1 MTRYPHQLYI
11 ADANTAT
18 LGTTGNWTVSSGS
31 YWLKCD
37 CREEPAGGGN
47 TVKLTDGSE
56 RPYSSMIY
64 VPVDVSDI
72 YAGEKVLVT
81 GQDGGTRFMGE
92 VLRFSADQKH
102 GRLWA

>member
-1 MTRYPHQLYI
+1 MIRYPHKLYI
-11 ADANTAT
+11 ADAQSAT
-18 LGTTGNWTVSSGS
+18 LGTTGDWTVADGNYS
-31 YWLKCD
+31 LKCQ
-37 CREEPAGGGN
+37 CREEPAGGGEKI
-47 TVKLTDGSE
+47 TLTDGSE
-56 RPYSSMIY
+56 RAYSSMIY